1 MIRLEGVEELIR
13 YTLFSAWVKDV
24 RPLSMMVIAKVES
37 GKTEVVNQFIW
48 NKGIL
53 VMTDCTYWGIL
64 NKYKE
69 QLLAGEI
76 NHIIIPDMIVPI
88 NRSSDTVNSLIA
100 FLNALTEEGVNEIV
114 SYAFPDGL
122 NLDHPIRSGIITTIA
137 RPDFDKWKT
146 KWAAVG
152 FTSRF
157 LPVCYDYAE
166 NTRDEIYNALI
177 YRREMSKTISLNFPD
192 TPQYIFLPP
201 GIATL
206 ATQYSKAIGAAI
218 ETYGFR
224 AQRQL
229 QTLMMS
235 RALSR
240 GSDTVE
246 MEDFDSIAELSEFFY
261 PSKVKE
267 I

>member
-1 MIRLEGVEELIR
+1 MIGLQGVEELIK
-13 YTLFSAWVKDV
+13 YALFSAWVKDE
-24 RPLSMMVIAKVES
+24 RPLSLMIIARVES
-37 GKTEVVNQFIW
+37 GKTETVNQFVW

-53 VMTDCTYWGIL
+53 VMTDLTYWGLL

-69 QLLAGEI
+69 QLMAGEV

-88 NRSSDTVNSLIA
+88 NRSRDTVNSLIA
-100 FLNALTEEGVNEIV
+100 FLNALTEEGVKEIAT
-114 SYAFPDGL
+114 YAFPEGL
-122 NLDHPIRSGIITTIA
+122 SLTQPIRAGVITTIA
-137 RPDFDKWKT
+137 RKDFDHWKER
-146 KWAAVG
+146 WSAVG

-157 LPVCYDYAE
+157 LPVCYDYTE
-166 NTRDEIYNALI
+166 ETRDKIYNALI
-177 YRREMSKTISLNFPD
+177 FRRETAKPISLDFPE

-201 GIATL
+201 GIATS
-206 ATQYSKAIGAAI
+206 ATQYSKAIGVAI

-235 RALSR
+235 RALSKGR
-240 GSDTVE
+240 LEVNK
-246 MEDFDSIAELSEFFY
+246 EDFDVVVGLSEYFY